1 MNIVS
6 LSYGKDSLALFGACE
21 KLGIPVHGAVHAEIW
36 ATDDVPA
43 DLPPMVEFKKKADAI
58 IKERWGIEV
67 KHICAMRGG
76 QRTHIREPS
85 TESKKREIMSE
96 ASMDSQN
103 SVGLGAIPDLKSAHL
118 IGQKKTYEQLFY
130 RTYAKGIKTGSI
142 MGFPQIKG
150 N

>member
-76 QRTHIREPS
+76 KELISENLLQSQRKGKLCRRHLWIPKT
-85 TESKKREIMSE
+85 
-96 ASMDSQN
+96 AW
-103 SVGLGAIPDLKSAHL
+103 GLV
-118 IGQKKTYEQLFY
+118 QFQT
-130 RTYAKGIKTGSI
+130 
-142 MGFPQIKG
+142 
-150 N
+150 